1 MSNAHSSQGNEAWST
16 QFARY
21 RDPRALRVLL
31 LGVSSGLPFVLIGSM
46 LTLWLKDTGL
56 SRASIGYAG
65 AIYAAYSINFLWSPL
80 IDRIRRPAML
90 TLGQRKSWI
99 VLMQL
104 AIALLCVAVSM
115 SNPAESSRVTIL
127 LCLAIAIAS
136 ATQDIAIDAFRIDSI
151 AEHEEQTMS
160 VAASMAIAGW
170 WTGYAGIGAIV
181 LITADSFQLDW
192 GVLYLLTAPLF
203 IVLAAAV
210 VFFPEPDNADRDRLH
225 NERKL
230 GYLHNALQLSN
241 GRKIATM
248 VMMACPFLLAVWL
261 LGGGAGLADTVKA
274 SAWYVPGGLL
284 AGTLL
289 FALAIALLGQSA
301 LNRQVPI
308 ASAAELHNAGP
319 LDKAS
324 ASLAAAV
331 IDPLL
336 AFFRRNGLQMALAL
350 LAFILLFKIGEAFLG
365 RMSLVFYREIG
376 FSNSDIAYYSKL
388 VSWAVT
394 VVFSLLSGAFV
405 ARFGVL
411 RGLFIAG
418 LAMSA
423 SNLMFAWLA
432 AVGPVKTLFAA
443 SVVVDGFTSAW
454 STVAFVAF
462 LSSLCDRNYTATQYA
477 LLASLGTLGRTLF
490 ASGSGQLVDWLQGN
504 WALFFI
510 LTALAVI
517 PSLLILLWLGN
528 KERQS

>member
-1 MSNAHSSQGNEAWST
+1 MLSMAT
-16 QFARY
+16 
-21 RDPRALRVLL
+21 
-31 LGVSSGLPFVLIGSM
+31 PFVL
-46 LTLWLKDTGL
+46 
-56 SRASIGYAG
+56 
-65 AIYAAYSINFLWSPL
+65 AA
-80 IDRIRRPAML
+80 
-90 TLGQRKSWI
+90 
-99 VLMQL
+99 
-104 AIALLCVAVSM
+104 
-115 SNPAESSRVTIL
+115 
-127 LCLAIAIAS
+127 
-136 ATQDIAIDAFRIDSI
+136 
-151 AEHEEQTMS
+151 
-160 VAASMAIAGW
+160 
-170 WTGYAGIGAIV
+170 
-181 LITADSFQLDW
+181 
-192 GVLYLLTAPLF
+192 
-203 IVLAAAV
+203 
-210 VFFPEPDNADRDRLH
+210 
-225 NERKL
+225 
-230 GYLHNALQLSN
+230 
-241 GRKIATM
+241 
-248 VMMACPFLLAVWL
+248 WL
-261 LGGGAGLADTVKA
+261 LGGGAGLGDAVKA

-284 AGTLL
+284 AGALL

-301 LNRQVPI
+301 LKTLPSR
-308 ASAAELHNAGP
+308 ASLSDLQNAGM

-336 AFFRRNGLQMALAL
+336 AFFKRNGLQLALAL
-350 LAFILLFKIGEAFLG
+350 LTFILLFKIGEAFLG

-432 AVGPVKTLFAA
+432 VAGPVKSLFAA
-443 SVVVDGFTSAW
+443 AVVVDGFTSAW

-517 PSLLILLWLGN
+517 PSLIILLWLG
-528 KERQS
+528 KQARTR